1 MPNLLRVRLSLKGR
15 PLRTYT
21 FEQKDVSIGRD
32 PTCDICLDNTGI
44 SRQHARIQR
53 TPGGYVVEDLGSA
66 NGTFLNE
73 QPVKRDFIGHDDVVQ
88 IGKFAMWIG
97 IDADRR
103 ERSDSGGA
111 PAPAMYEGTVV
122 LDPEALLDM
131 QRKAR
136 DTPVNTSLSQP
147 APPRNE
153 PESPAAGGTS
163 RATLIAAVA
172 AAFALGVAV
181 GAAALHIAGS

>member
-32 PTCDICLDNTGI
+32 PLCDICLDNTGI
-44 SRQHARIQR
+44 SRQHARIER

-73 QPVKRDFIGHDDVVQ
+73 QPVKKDFIGHDDVVQ

-103 ERSDSGGA
+103 ERTDSGSS
-111 PAPAMYEGTVV
+111 PAPGMYEGTVV
-122 LDPEALLDM
+122 LDPDTLLDM
-131 QRKAR
+131 QRKSR
-136 DTPVNTSLSQP
+136 DTPVSTKLGP
-147 APPRNE
+147 TIPYRTGRLAP
-153 PESPAAGGTS
+153 GGPS
-163 RATLIAAVA
+163 RAVVISAVSVAFVLGIAV
-172 AAFALGVAV
+172 GVALLRV
-181 GAAALHIAGS
+181 AGS

>member
-21 FEQKDVSIGRD
+21 FEQKEVSIGRD

-53 TPGGYVVEDLGSA
+53 TPGGYIVEDLGSA

-103 ERSDSGGA
+103 ERADSGSGPAQAMSEGTVILDPDSMLEMQRKSRDAPLAPAERA
-111 PAPAMYEGTVV
+111 PAPRVAIE
-122 LDPEALLDM
+122 E
-131 QRKAR
+131 
-136 DTPVNTSLSQP
+136 
-147 APPRNE
+147 PP
-153 PESPAAGGTS
+153 AGGPS
-163 RATLIAAVA
+163 RGALIAAVA

-181 GAAALHIAGS
+181 AVAVLRFVGS